1 MFLRALV
8 LFLVGLVSFAFA
20 CASLREAEA
29 PAVVLSACVASAL
42 VPVAGTYERAEDLAR
57 DVQAQRVSVEDA
69 LLAAHATVEESA
81 KVYADLRAC
90 SDAFKAAL
98 ADAGAGGSWGG
109 ASTDDAGVA
118 P

>member
-1 MFLRALV
+1 MFSRSFV
-8 LFLVGLVSFAFA
+8 LFLVGLVGLAFA

-29 PAVVLSACVASAL
+29 PAVALSACVASAL
-42 VPVAGTYERAEDLAR
+42 VPIAGTYERAEELAR

-69 LLAAHATVEESA
+69 LQAAHATVEESA

-90 SDAFKAAL
+90 SEAFKAAL
-98 ADAGAGGSWGG
+98 ADAGTGGSGG
-109 ASTDDAGVA
+109 SADDAGVD